1 MTPAEL
7 DDFTARAERLD
18 RILRALRAFKDCR
31 YELDV
36 AAAERDLQA
45 ALAGEPK
52 EFPLTATRV
61 DARRTEDKL

>member
-1 MTPAEL
+1 MTPADL
-7 DDFTARAERLD
+7 ADLTARAERLD
-18 RILRALRAFKDCR
+18 SILRALRAFEGCR

-52 EFPLTATRV
+52 DHEQNLSPSKT
-61 DARRTEDKL
+61 

>member
-7 DDFTARAERLD
+7 ADFTARAERLD

-31 YELDV
+31 CELDV

-45 ALAGEPK
+45 ALAGEPNA
-52 EFPLTATRV
+52 ERLP
-61 DARRTEDKL
+61 D

>member
-7 DDFTARAERLD
+7 ADLTARAERLD

-45 ALAGEPK
+45 ALAGDPNAERLP
-52 EFPLTATRV
+52 
-61 DARRTEDKL
+61 ARRAEDGG